1 MVGKA
6 SKGSSKKEKIFRK
19 KKAFEAD
26 SDDEED
32 NTDREVDMKSIMKSL
47 TLITREYNRGFRRLS
62 YRGQY
67 EREDRGEVLRRK

>member
-1 MVGKA
+1 MGKLLREA
-6 SKGSSKKEKIFRK
+6 HRRRRLSRRK
-19 KKAFEAD
+19 KALVAE

-32 NTDREVDMKSIMKSL
+32 NSDGEVDMKSIIKFL
-47 TLITREYNRGFRRLS
+47 TMITREYNREFRRPY